1 VSPNNNTSLLNLSLD
16 FRALTN
22 YALPALTSGT
32 ITLLLFMFVGQTPF
46 VRAFGL
52 ALVVSAMTLTLHRMG
67 GWLAVIGGLALA
79 FSPAFWS
86 QNNPTPSG
94 APIMALVLGA
104 TLVCALLVR
113 RFGARA
119 LVVIEILLLVSAVIF
134 WRDFTYYKSYRI
146 TTLCAALVLL
156 TLIDGLLR
164 TNPRPDEAPRAPLD
178 ELHMMVLLLLLTVGV
193 INDSLFVL
201 FAPAIVLGLI
211 LSRTKLPLWYWG
223 LFVVAIGIAVY
234 SFITDPIRAQWW
246 VTQNQNATVSY
257 IDTDAWRDS
266 SRWVMLIQ
274 LVVSQFTPIG
284 ILLGVLGLARLARW
298 YPPLGLVTMV
308 AYAAYALFGLVYFG
322 SDSAVLLLPLFM
334 IQVLWMTYAMFSFG
348 AWLHKAFNQPTVRWL
363 APAAFMLLP
372 LTMLLHIAGIW

>member
-1 VSPNNNTSLLNLSLD
+1 VSPNNNTSILVSTLD
-16 FRALTN
+16 FRSLAN
-22 YALPALTSGT
+22 YTLPAFVSGT
-32 ITLLLFMFVGQTPF
+32 VTLLLFMFVGQTPF

-52 ALVVSAMTLTLHRMG
+52 ALVVAAMTLTLRRMG

-79 FSPAFWS
+79 FSPVFWS

-119 LVVIEILLLVSAVIF
+119 LLLVEIMLLISAVIF

-201 FAPAIVLGLI
+201 FAPAIALGLS

-223 LFVVAIGIAVY
+223 LFGVVIAIAVY
-234 SFITDPIRAQWW
+234 SFLNDPIRSQWW
-246 VTQNQNATVSY
+246 AVQTPNTANSY
-257 IDTDAWRDS
+257 VNMEAWRDS

-274 LVVSQFTPIG
+274 LVVAQFTPIG
-284 ILLGVLGLARLARW
+284 ALLGVLGLARLARW

-308 AYAAYALFGLVYFG
+308 GYAAYALFGLVYFG

-348 AWLHKAFNQPTVRWL
+348 AWLHKAFNQPVVRWL